1 MNIFRKLLLLVFTAL
16 GLALAGCGG
25 GGGGGT
31 ATPAT
36 TKVTVSGSVVKGP
49 VTGATVTFFAL
60 NTDGSKGAQLGTATT
75 DTNGNY
81 TIALSPAPTTPFL
94 AETAR
99 GSYVDEVTGVT
110 ITLAATDKLQAA
122 LPVGTT
128 LATVT
133 PLTHIAAARAQA
145 LAASGT
151 PLATA
156 INTSNTGVAAQYG
169 IADIIATLP
178 PAANNANSVASTT
191 REERIY
197 ALVLAGIAQQA
208 SGAGVRAID
217 LAKALADDARD
228 GILDGKNGA
237 VAINVPTIN
246 GGSLPLPITA
256 GTINVQTAINAFIA
270 SVNNK
275 TNLTQLAIPLTP
287 IQLGTNT
294 AGSLYPNFPVLP
306 AVLSG
311 QAYIATLT
319 ATGGTPPYTCILKTG
334 SLPSGYSLI
343 PSTCQITSTTV
354 ATTPVATTSI
364 SAPFT
369 VTLTDSAIPPV
380 SVDIVELRVTTIP
393 PKPTF
398 TPVAGVMTVGVQGS
412 TPVVSVPTGGSPPYY
427 FAHDSFAY
435 GAHPLGTTIDLN
447 GNLTGT
453 PSQTGVFNFKVCV
466 IDLVGAKNCQM
477 TSVTVNPAA
486 AGGTP
491 SIAITSAT
499 CINSTVT
506 VMGTVTG
513 PVGVQLR
520 DNGNIND
527 IFLGL
532 TCPSWPFI
540 CRRDANEP
548 AVSNWTGSALVNVPG
563 GSTLSFG
570 VRAGTTT
577 ASGTVTCPNQLATA
591 PVLTPTPAPAPTT
604 FCACQF
610 DVNSRA
616 FGFGGAWICHNTTS
630 SNNPGF
636 LTDVGVCE
644 CRADLFQVC
653 PVPAPTLLAP
663 APTPIAPDNT
673 QVCGAACVINEPTP
687 RLPRVM

>member
-1 MNIFRKLLLLVFTAL
+1 MDEA
-16 GLALAGCGG
+16 
-25 GGGGGT
+25 
-31 ATPAT
+31 
-36 TKVTVSGSVVKGP
+36 
-49 VTGATVTFFAL
+49 TGA
-60 NTDGSKGAQLGTATT
+60 
-75 DTNGNY
+75 
-81 TIALSPAPTTPFL
+81 
-94 AETAR
+94 
-99 GSYVDEVTGVT
+99 T
-110 ITLAATDKLQAA
+110 ITLASADKLQAA
-122 LPVGTT
+122 LPAGTT
-128 LATVT
+128 IATVT
-133 PLTHIAAARAQA
+133 PLTHVAAARAQA

-151 PLATA
+151 PLAIA
-156 INTSNTGVAAQYG
+156 VASSNTGVAAQYG

-178 PAANNANSVASTT
+178 PAANNANSVAPTT
-191 REERIY
+191 RDERIY

-217 LAKALADDARD
+217 LAKALAEDAKD
-228 GILDGKNGA
+228 GIFDGKNGA
-237 VAINVPTIN
+237 AAISVPTIV
-246 GGSLPLPITA
+246 GGSVALAVTA
-256 GTINVQTAINAFIA
+256 ATANMQTAINAFIA
-270 SVNNK
+270 SANNK

-369 VTLTDSAIPPV
+369 VTITDSANPPA
-380 SVDIVELRVTTIP
+380 SVDITELRITTVP

-447 GNLTGT
+447 GNLIGT
-453 PSQTGVFNFKVCV
+453 PSQAGVFNFKVCV

-486 AGGTP
+486 VDGTP
-491 SIAITSAT
+491 SITITSAT
-499 CINSTVT
+499 CIRESPGSTIATVT
-506 VMGTVTG
+506 VAGTVTG

-520 DNGNIND
+520 DNSTD

-532 TCPSWPFI
+532 TCQSWPFI
-540 CRRDANEP
+540 CIRDGGEP
-548 AVSNWTGSALVNVPG
+548 AASTWTGKAGVNMG
-563 GSTLSFG
+563 GGVLAFG
-570 VRAGTTT
+570 VRAGVAT
-577 ASGTVTCPNQLATA
+577 ANGTVTCPNLNFATA
-591 PVLTPTPAPAPTT
+591 PILTPAPAPTT
-604 FCACQF
+604 FCACKF
-610 DVNSRA
+610 DVFSTA
-616 FGFGGAWICHNTTS
+616 FGAGGAWICHNTTA
-630 SNNPGF
+630 SNELGF
-636 LTDVGVCE
+636 LTSPGVCE

-653 PVPAPTLLAP
+653 PVPTTVLAP

-673 QVCGAACVINEPTP
+673 TIQPPPSGLINGSPNM
-687 RLPRVM
+687 PRVQ